1 LEERRQGLSLVEMV
15 EELFAKMWEEFRE
28 FDKESRKVDELRVLK
43 QGGQTY
49 NEYIQIFKKVLRGSG
64 YEGRPLI
71 EEFKRGLNGNIW
83 RRLVEAELPSIT
95 IKEWWKRSVRL
106 DQNLR
111 QSRVEEKVLGGK
123 EVVQD
128 HQKHSHPEELGPS
141 GITDIRGVSM
151 EHQGENLVEV

>member
-1 LEERRQGLSLVEMV
+1 LEERRQGLSLVETV

>member
-1 LEERRQGLSLVEMV
+1 MEERRQGLSLVETV

>member
-1 LEERRQGLSLVEMV
+1 MVETV

>member
-1 LEERRQGLSLVEMV
+1 MVEMV